1 MKKKMVDLFNLDF
14 SKLEMLSVHLSSMQ
28 LLVNRPFIFAAVPLS
43 YRLYSRHLFDLSLLV
58 RSTAL

>member
-1 MKKKMVDLFNLDF
+1 MVALFNLDF

-28 LLVNRPFIFAAVPLS
+28 LLINRPFIFVPVPLY
-43 YRLYSRHLFDLSLLV
+43 YRLCSCHLFGLLV